1 MLRVLCIFNL
11 SDAIADLFRGV
22 INELFSAG
30 LKTFSSLTKV
40 AISLLTKTPE
50 EWNSAAWLNVKD
62 ISTAFVAVG
71 SSLVAF
77 FFLMGLFLE
86 LNQSRFETKLERVL
100 FDVMKLLIAEYFVV
114 NNFKI
119 VSNFCKLGV
128 KLCGFVI
135 AASSDDMTLNV
146 KFPDS
151 FYNHLDELG
160 GGQTFILV
168 IISLI
173 FVGVMI
179 CAGGSLVLSSFK
191 RFFKLLVI
199 IPWGSVAASTF
210 AGNNQIATS
219 GVSFWKMTLNTI
231 FETVTM
237 LMAIVGFAKIFGSGD
252 LIFFTSSEMNSCSDF
267 EYCFI
272 YMIERGLLVLT
283 CATVVSSAAEHTR
296 RALGL

>member
-22 INELFSAG
+22 IKSIFNSG
-30 LKTFSSLTKV
+30 LKVFTNLTKV
-40 AISLLTKTPE
+40 AITLLTQTPNQ
-50 EWNSAAWLNVKD
+50 WNEAAWLNVKE

-114 NNFKI
+114 SNFKLI
-119 VSNFCKLGV
+119 SKFCKLSV
-128 KLCGFVI
+128 KLCKRIISV
-135 AASSDDMTLNV
+135 SSDEMTLKV
-146 KFPDS
+146 EFPDS
-151 FYNHLDELG
+151 FYEHLNELG
-160 GGQTFILV
+160 GGETFVLLIVAIIFAGV
-168 IISLI
+168 I
-173 FVGVMI
+173 V

-191 RFFKLLVI
+191 RFFKLMVI
-199 IPWGSVAASTF
+199 IPWGAIASSTF
-210 AGNNQIATS
+210 AGNHQVASS
-219 GVSFWKMTLNTI
+219 GASFWKMTLNTI
-231 FETVTM
+231 LETVTM
-237 LMAIVGFAKIFGSGD
+237 LIAIVLFVKIFGDGN
-252 LIFFTSSEMNSCSDF
+252 LIFFTSDEMSSCSAF

-272 YMIERGLLVLT
+272 YMVERGLLVLT
-283 CATVVSSAAEHTR
+283 CATTVSSASEYTR